1 MGGSARVDAVR
12 PENLVGIFE
21 SERENREKDEG
32 ERKFAFIQNRVAN
45 YTCAGKF
52 LRPTLYQVVICESNL
67 R

>member
-32 ERKFAFIQNRVAN
+32 ERKFAFI
-45 YTCAGKF
+45 
-52 LRPTLYQVVICESNL
+52 
-67 R
+67 